1 MFTGIIEDQG
11 VVLGLEVNRGNLN
24 ITLSSKLTSEFK
36 IDQSVS
42 HNGIC
47 LTIVEIKDNTYT
59 VTAIKETIAKTNI
72 GKWQIGEVVNLERA
86 MIIGARLDGHMIQG
100 HIDQVGECFKIDK
113 TNGSWEYTF
122 QYNPSDNLTV
132 EKGSIAVNGIS
143 LTVVRSDDNSFSVA
157 IIPYTYNH
165 TNFQNLTIGS
175 VVNLEFDVLG
185 KYLAKMLPKYK

>member
-11 VVLGLEVNRGNLN
+11 IVLGLEVNRGNLN

-47 LTIVEIKDNTYT
+47 LTIVEIKDNAYT

-86 MIIGARLDGHMIQG
+86 MIIGSRLDGHMIQG

>member
-11 VVLGLEVNRGNLN
+11 VVLGLEVNRENLN

-47 LTIVEIKDNTYT
+47 LTIVEIKDNAYT

-143 LTVVRSDDNSFSVA
+143 LTVVQSDDNSFSVA

>member
-11 VVLGLEVNRGNLN
+11 IVLGLEVNRGNLN

-47 LTIVEIKDNTYT
+47 LTIVEIKDNAYT

-165 TNFQNLTIGS
+165 TNFQNLTIGT

>member
-47 LTIVEIKDNTYT
+47 LTIVEIKDNAYT

-165 TNFQNLTIGS
+165 TNFQNLTIGT

>member
-11 VVLGLEVNRGNLN
+11 VVLGLEVYRENLN

-47 LTIVEIKDNTYT
+47 LTIVEIKDSAYT

-143 LTVVRSDDNSFSVA
+143 LTVVRSNDNSFSVA

>member
-11 VVLGLEVNRGNLN
+11 IVLGLEVNRGNLN

-47 LTIVEIKDNTYT
+47 LTIVEIKDNAYT

>member
-11 VVLGLEVNRGNLN
+11 IVLGLEVNRGNLN

-47 LTIVEIKDNTYT
+47 LTIVEIKDNAYT

-185 KYLAKMLPKYK
+185 KYLAKMLPKYI

>member
-11 VVLGLEVNRGNLN
+11 IVLGLEVNRGNLN

-47 LTIVEIKDNTYT
+47 LTIVKIKDNAYT

-143 LTVVRSDDNSFSVA
+143 LTVVQSDDNSFSVA

-185 KYLAKMLPKYK
+185 KYLAKMLPK